1 MRNVFDLLLAKTG
14 AIHCVLMS
22 SSADNP
28 ATTWL
33 YNHFAGKFFGHR
45 NDQDLRAFGRGL
57 RRDRRF
63 ERADILGKTD
73 RVRFFVDDFRALMSV
88 VWIILLY
95 PNVHRYTAAQRRE
108 ITEHVYRRLFAKR
121 KPLLQDQDRVVIYRG
136 LRGRG
141 LI

>member
-1 MRNVFDLLLAKTG
+1 M
-14 AIHCVLMS
+14 
-22 SSADNP
+22 
-28 ATTWL
+28 
-33 YNHFAGKFFGHR
+33 
-45 NDQDLRAFGRGL
+45 RAFGRGL

-63 ERADILGKTD
+63 GRADILGKTD
-73 RVRFFVDDFRALMSV
+73 RVRFFVDDFRTLMSV